1 MDAQVVRV
9 LASARGFLHQ
19 LVELLHKNHSLE
31 LLHPIVA
38 AASEERLCALEAP
51 GGASDVVERVA
62 PVQEFI
68 AVAGDGAAFSGG
80 DMLGVLETE
89 TGQVAEYATLAALV
103 FSKPGLAGILDN
115 GEFVFA
121 GDRVDRVHVAR
132 HAVDMHRQDGA
143 GSFGDPAFDRRRV
156 HGERGRFGVGEHRQ
170 GFVDQD
176 RVIGGDECVR
186 GDDDFVAGIH
196 VHDVQAD
203 QQGGRTARGGQAAF
217 GAEQFRVTR
226 LELRHVPA
234 IAAVPFA
241 AAQDFEDRW
250 LP

>member
-1 MDAQVVRV
+1 MLRVISKWIEMPDRPAVFRQPRRLDAGNLLQVDAQVVRV

-89 TGQVAEYATLAALV
+89 TGQVAECAALAAFV
-103 FSKPGLAGILDN
+103 FSQPSLTGILDN
-115 GEFVFA
+115 AELVFA
-121 GDRVDRVHVAR
+121 GEDRK
-132 HAVDMHRQDGA
+132 
-143 GSFGDPAFDRRRV
+143 S
-156 HGERGRFGVGEHRQ
+156 
-170 GFVDQD
+170 
-176 RVIGGDECVR
+176 
-186 GDDDFVAGIH
+186 
-196 VHDVQAD
+196 
-203 QQGGRTARGGQAAF
+203 
-217 GAEQFRVTR
+217 TR
-226 LELRHVPA
+226 LNSSHTV
-234 IAAVPFA
+234 ISYAVFCLKKKKEKSVRTSP
-241 AAQDFEDRW
+241 
-250 LP
+250 LC